1 MVEQLCRN
9 YYLREKS
16 SHIVCLPILISYMWR
31 KQLSKVVD
39 LIVTLSFDKTMWPR
53 ANHERLILVIVFPFA
68 HRRPWKLQGTQFV
81 VDCERDMQKV
91 WEKEEGLGGDC
102 LRKLLV
108 SAGSLEELPEHV
120 VRKMLL
126 RGGRRKLSSD

>member
-1 MVEQLCRN
+1 MTFLWRN
-9 YYLREKS
+9 KL
-16 SHIVCLPILISYMWR
+16 L
-31 KQLSKVVD
+31 KVVD
-39 LIVTLSFDKTMWPR
+39 LIVTLPFDKVVWPR
-53 ANHERLILVIVFPFA
+53 ANHERLILVIVYPFA
-68 HRRPWKLQGTQFV
+68 HRRPWKLQGTQLL
-81 VDCERDMQKV
+81 VDGERDMQKV